1 MEINID
7 EEQVCEIV
15 IQSLQEDYIH
25 QEYQMSGRK
34 AAKRMKKHLRAVLK
48 YYMVPDEFKEWE
60 NQIAED

>member
-15 IQSLQEDYIH
+15 IRSLQEDYKW
-25 QEYQMSGRK
+25 ENEK

-48 YYMVPDEFKEWE
+48 YYMVPDEFKKWE
-60 NQIAED
+60 NQIEED